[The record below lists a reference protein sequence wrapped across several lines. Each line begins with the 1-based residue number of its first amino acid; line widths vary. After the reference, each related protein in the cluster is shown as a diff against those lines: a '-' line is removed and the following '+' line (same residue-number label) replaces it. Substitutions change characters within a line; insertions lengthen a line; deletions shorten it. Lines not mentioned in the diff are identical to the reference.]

1 MQSLSEEVKNYNINI
16 NTIAPGAINTDM
28 LKEILKEGPKKVGQH
43 HYKKAMY
50 QRKIGGTSYKKSFRP
65 DIFFK

>member
-1 MQSLSEEVKNYNINI
+1 
-16 NTIAPGAINTDM
+16 M

-50 QRKIGGTSYKKSFRP
+50 QRKIGGTSYKKAL
-65 DIFFK
+65 DLIFFFK